1 MLSAI
6 TREVSSTMESCEL
19 THLPRRTIDIA
30 LARRQHAA
38 YRHCLSDLGLRVIDL
53 PAEDAFPDAVFV
65 EDPAIVLDE
74 VAVIARSGA
83 ESRRGEA
90 ESIARELGKYRAL
103 HRMEAPATLDGG
115 DVMLAARTLFVGHS
129 ARTNAAG
136 IQQLAAAVEPN
147 GYRVQ
152 PVTVEGCLHL
162 KSAASWL
169 GDNTALIHRAWID
182 ANAFGGIRLID
193 VPTGEEAAANVLLIG
208 DTVLVA
214 AGFPATADRIAAL
227 GRTVRLV
234 DNSEIR
240 KAEGALTCCSLIFNA
255 CAE

>member
-1 MLSAI
+1 
-6 TREVSSTMESCEL
+6 MESCEL
-19 THLPRRTIDIA
+19 THFKRQPIDIA
-30 LARRQHAA
+30 LARHQHAA
-38 YRHCLSDLGLRVIDL
+38 YRDCLRDLSLRVIEL
-53 PAEDAFPDAVFV
+53 PGEDAFPDAVFV

-90 ESIARELGKYRAL
+90 ESIARELAKYRTL

-115 DVMLAARTLFVGHS
+115 DVMLAGRTLFVGHS

-136 IQQLAAAVEPN
+136 IQQLAAAVEPH
-147 GYRVQ
+147 GYRVR

-169 GDNTALIHRAWID
+169 GDNTVLVHRPWVD
-182 ANAFGGIRLID
+182 ANAFAGMRVID
-193 VPTGEEAAANVLLIG
+193 VPAGEESAANVLLIG

-227 GRTVRLV
+227 GRWVRLV

-240 KAEGALTCCSLIFNA
+240 KAEGALTCCSLIFKA
-255 CAE
+255 

>member
-1 MLSAI
+1 
-6 TREVSSTMESCEL
+6 MESCEL
-19 THLPRRTIDIA
+19 THVVRRPIDIA
-30 LARRQHAA
+30 LARGQHAI
-38 YRHCLSDLGLRVIDL
+38 YRQCLRELGVHVIEL
-53 PAEDAFPDAVFV
+53 PAEDAYPDAVFV

-90 ESIARELGKYRAL
+90 ESLARELAKYRPL

-115 DVMLAARTLFVGHS
+115 DVLRAGRTLFAGLS
-129 ARTNAAG
+129 SRTNAAG
-136 IQQLAAAVEPN
+136 IQQLAAATEPY

-169 GDNTALIHRAWID
+169 GDDTVLIHRPWVD
-182 ANAFGGIRLID
+182 AGAFSGMRLVD
-193 VPTGEEAAANVLLIG
+193 VPAGEEEAANVLLVN
-208 DTVLVA
+208 DTVMVA
-214 AGFPATADRIAAL
+214 AGFPATADRIAYL
-227 GRTVRLV
+227 ERKVRTI

-240 KAEGALTCCSLIFNA
+240 KAEGALTCCSLIFA
-255 CAE
+255 S